1 VAQLAS
7 QVELVTRRGH
17 LALGTVASEVARCV
31 DELVLVRRSDAKLG
45 KVVVV
50 EQRYGA
56 QRVEAFRQELL
67 SVFA

>member
-1 VAQLAS
+1 
-7 QVELVTRRGH
+7 
-17 LALGTVASEVARCV
+17 VASEVARCV